1 MHFSRRCAN
10 IFRQSRDAIK
20 NPGVAKFGIALE
32 WGSRGL
38 EFESRHSDQIRKNA
52 EIFKGFQR
60 FSLYCSMLIDF
71 AGNNSFER
79 HSRGIVVIYH
89 NYSPSY
95 LEFVCFFV
103 QNIENNRNVWKKVEY
118 IYIYIIVCAEVL
130 IYQDTHTF
138 LCRFSQ
144 ISEQKKQ
151 KEAKVMKKT
160 VAIILAFVLGL
171 SLAACGQS
179 TSTRNA
185 KAETNTPIAAK
196 YDGDGIAYIPLMSGN
211 AAKIDNDVFR
221 SAATPDR
228 TRIVVLTKDGILYF
242 TDADQ
247 TTKTQVTD
255 KGDSIQIVA
264 DEGILY
270 TDSDGD
276 YHRYLFADG
285 SDVNI
290 GKVDTYKQSET
301 GFNVAFAVDSSLY
314 VFAGSA
320 QEKEKIGNI
329 VNSCK
334 FLYVSNDG
342 KTVYWNDYEDYEE
355 TVFISVDGDKTKIGA
370 FETSSKYTA
379 TAVTYNASNKFAVVT
394 NYNSDTLFIVSE
406 TGEPLKN
413 KLGNELASSTVF
425 TKTGL
430 LSRDTSTAFSGIYV
444 TVEGSDGDNL
454 YYIDAGGEREKVLS
468 KIGAYA
474 IYDNYLYYIDEDNNF
489 KTAKI
494 AEATLSGEEKITG
507 DVEIM
512 YSASNNGYIYF
523 VKDLSSTDATGIL
536 YAYKKGS
543 DPVKVASD
551 ASCSEYWGFWLING
565 SNSSDGKTI
574 YFYKDSTDIKDTYN
588 DYAVLYKY
596 TYGDAEPTK
605 IASDVVVGSI
615 NSGYTSGLI
624 NNNSFI
630 YLKYSSVK
638 DEDVIGD
645 WYYFNGTDSSKMA
658 TDVIY

>member
-1 MHFSRRCAN
+1 MFGKGLN
-10 IFRQSRDAIK
+10 IYI
-20 NPGVAKFGIALE
+20 
-32 WGSRGL
+32 
-38 EFESRHSDQIRKNA
+38 
-52 EIFKGFQR
+52 
-60 FSLYCSMLIDF
+60 
-71 AGNNSFER
+71 
-79 HSRGIVVIYH
+79 
-89 NYSPSY
+89 
-95 LEFVCFFV
+95 
-103 QNIENNRNVWKKVEY
+103 Y

-138 LCRFSQ
+138 LCRFPQ

-171 SLAACGQS
+171 SLVACGQS
-179 TSTRNA
+179 TSPQNA
-185 KAETNTPIAAK
+185 KPETNSPIAAK

-221 SAATPDR
+221 SAVTPDR
-228 TRIVVLTKDGILYF
+228 THIVVLTKDGVLYF

-247 TTKTQVTD
+247 TAKTQVTD

-264 DEGILY
+264 DEGVLY

-342 KTVYWNDYEDYEE
+342 KTIYWNDYEEYEE
-355 TVFISVDGDKTKIGA
+355 TVFISVDGDKTKIGT

-379 TAVTYNASNKFAVVT
+379 TAVTYNGKNKFAVVT
-394 NYNSDTLFIVSE
+394 NYNSDTLFVVPE
-406 TGEPLKN
+406 TGEPLKI

-430 LSRDTSTAFSGIYV
+430 LSKDTSTAFPGIYV

-474 IYDNYLYYIDEDNNF
+474 IYDNYLHYIDEDNNF

-494 AEATLSGEEKITG
+494 AEATLSDEEKITG

-551 ASCSEYWGFWLING
+551 VSCSEYWGLWLIKG
-565 SNSSDGKTI
+565 SNSSDGKTM

-605 IASDVVVGSI
+605 VASDVVVGSI

-624 NNNSFI
+624 NNNSFT